1 MGAVAKHFQ
10 SVALAAGAQMLG
22 VAGGAARPKPVS
34 AAAAA
39 SAAGSALSPWLFC
52 LRHESELWHLNP
64 R

>member
-10 SVALAAGAQMLG
+10 SVALAAGARMLG
-22 VAGGAARPKPVS
+22 VAGGAALPKPVS
-34 AAAAA
+34 AAAA

>member
-10 SVALAAGAQMLG
+10 SVALAAGARMLG
-22 VAGGAARPKPVS
+22 VAGGAALPKPVS
-34 AAAAA
+34 AA